1 MKSRVYIGRDRISDI
16 LGRSFWNEL
25 TFPKIFKDSANS
37 IGPVLIENDGNASM
51 VIGAF
56 DAAAFQTATKAI
68 PFETFASYF
77 SWNDPPGRRPQSFTE
92 AVRRL
97 AGDGLLDIDADMPIG
112 RFDAL
117 AQSGPVAIANTSE
130 LHQPMGPCFL
140 YRKRRQDI
148 EAQWHA
154 SRDTDVPALTPFVSS
169 LRFGPEL
176 VSSLSTEPLGFAVL
190 DRLCREADLGA
201 IYVSAPFNV
210 EMFTGLPCSVADR
223 YGTTALYIPESDEI
237 LIISRDSIER
247 ADFIPAGRAPS
258 LIAALRNSRNQKL
271 AIEREH
277 LAVGIGQ
284 ALANDGFVLA
294 DATYALRRWQDERA
308 GTDLLYFITAAN
320 AVLHGIDHATQFMKY
335 RLGSG
340 LTENE
345 VAAVY
350 HQGVQNFAAMVGMDG
365 RIHPYFDIIHSG
377 ERTLLPAIAGDY
389 PLKSTDKT
397 IKFDMGLLVTDAF
410 GCVRGCSDIARS
422 VSPDAGLQAA
432 HDELRQLLV
441 DKLIPS
447 IESGMSGGE
456 IHANGV
462 EILRPMTTPLKQVGL
477 LHEDMTMDGYT
488 RDCGHTLQ
496 RQTLATVHFL
506 PGFKERL
513 HTGMLGCTEFVW
525 PIDDKIIAAEDGYY
539 VTEKGAVPF
548 TI

>member
-1 MKSRVYIGRDRISDI
+1 MKSRVYIGRDRISNM
-16 LGRSFWNEL
+16 LGRNFWNEL
-25 TFPKIFKDSANS
+25 TFPKIFKDSADS
-37 IGPVLIENDGNASM
+37 IGPVLIERDGNPSM

-56 DAAAFQTATKAI
+56 DAAAFQSATKAI
-68 PFETFASYF
+68 PFETYASYF
-77 SWNDPPGRRPQSFTE
+77 SWNHPKGYRPQSFTE

-97 AGDGLLDIDADMPIG
+97 AGDDLLEIDADMPIG
-112 RFDAL
+112 RFEAL
-117 AQSGPVAIANTSE
+117 AQSGPAAIADPTA
-130 LHQPMGPCFL
+130 LHQPKGPCFL

-148 EAQWHA
+148 EAQWCA
-154 SRDTDVPALTPFVSS
+154 TRDADVPALTPFVSS

-176 VSSLSTEPLGFAVL
+176 LHGMSSEPLGFAVL
-190 DRLCREADLGA
+190 DRICRESGLAS

-210 EMFTGLPCSVADR
+210 EMFTGLPSSVAER
-223 YGTTALYIPESDEI
+223 YGITALYTPGSDAI
-237 LIISRDSIER
+237 LILSPQSIER
-247 ADFIPAGRAPS
+247 PDFAAAGHAPS
-258 LIAALRNSRNQKL
+258 LMAALSDSRNDKL
-271 AIEREH
+271 GIEREH
-277 LAVGIGQ
+277 LAVAIGRS
-284 ALANDGFVLA
+284 LSDDGFTLA

-320 AVLHGIDHATQFMKY
+320 AVLHGIEHASQFMNR
-335 RLGSG
+335 RLAGG

-350 HQGVQNFAAMVGMDG
+350 HQGVQNFATLVGMDG
-365 RIHPYFDIIHSG
+365 RVHPYFDIIHSG

-389 PLKSTDKT
+389 PLNSTDRT
-397 IKFDMGLLVTDAF
+397 IKFDMGLLVTDAY

-422 VSPDAGLQAA
+422 VSPDADLQAA
-432 HDELRQLLV
+432 HDELRRLLV
-441 DKLIPS
+441 DELIPS
-447 IESGMSGGE
+447 IQSGMSGGE

-462 EILRPMTTPLKQVGL
+462 EILRPMTTSLKQVGL
-477 LHEDMTMDGYT
+477 LHEGMTMDGYT

-506 PGFKERL
+506 PDFKERL